1 MKQFERYLRIIQE
14 EEEFNKISTT
24 GLIALASIF
33 SPLNS
38 QLATEI
44 KKQKPDIENIKS
56 YLQEI
61 QPENESLYDPS
72 EYKKIIDIIVD
83 KGEITFNKVKYK
95 INVKNKQALRT
106 KISGRE
112 SYELNINSV
121 LDQIEIVEDKVSK
134 N

>member
-44 KKQKPDIENIKS
+44 KKPKPDIENIKS

-72 EYKKIIDIIVD
+72 EYKKIIDSIVD

-121 LDQIEIVEDKVSK
+121 LDQIEIIEDKVSK

>member
-44 KKQKPDIENIKS
+44 KKPKPDIENIKS